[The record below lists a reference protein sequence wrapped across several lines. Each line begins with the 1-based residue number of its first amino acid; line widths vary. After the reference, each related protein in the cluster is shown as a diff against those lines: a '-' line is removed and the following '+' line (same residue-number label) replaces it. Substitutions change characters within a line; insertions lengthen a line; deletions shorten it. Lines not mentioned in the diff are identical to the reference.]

1 MGLGCGRPGGSPML
15 LLLLLLPPACLLRSS
30 RTFPGNAPGEP
41 VTPHWIL
48 DGEHWLKVTLEEPIL
63 KPDVVLVALEAE
75 GRDLLLELEKN
86 HRLLAPG
93 YTETHYSPDGQP
105 VVLFPNHTDHC
116 HYHGRVRGFLDSW
129 VALSICSGMR
139 GLIGVSSNVSYYLYP
154 WAPGDTEDFATH
166 KIFRMEQLFPWRG
179 ARRDKDSKYKAGM
192 ASLPHVPQSRV
203 RREARKSP
211 RYLELYMVA
220 DHTLFLVQ
228 RQNLN
233 HTRQRLLEVANCVDQ
248 ILRTLDIQ
256 VVLTGLEVW
265 TEQDHSPI
273 TQDANATLWAFLQW
287 RRGLWARR
295 PHDSTQLLTGRT
307 FQGTMVG
314 LAPVEGM
321 CRAESSGGV
330 STDHSELPVGTAA
343 TMAHEI
349 GHSLGLR
356 HDSEGCCT
364 EADAEQGGC
373 VMEAATGY
381 PFPRVFSACSRRQL
395 RAFFRK
401 GGGACLSS
409 SPAPGLLVLP
419 ARCGD
424 GFVEA
429 GEECDCG
436 SGQVRSSAPSPGTGA
451 DPCSQ
456 PPPGLACCPV
466 THPVLSSLTSGVSR
480 PLLLCPQLLPAC
492 GGPMR
497 PRRLLCAVPGE
508 GSGNCGSKLGWY
520 LPGPLTECELDP
532 VCGLTWRSLG
542 LSAKIPDSPLS
553 LPSPNGSLAQLKSA
567 GTPCRPAVSAC
578 DLPEFCTGTSPH
590 CPADVYLLDG
600 SPCAEGRGYCLDG
613 WCPTLEQ
620 QCQQLWGPGSQPAPE
635 PCFQEVNSVGNSQGN
650 CGQDSKGSF
659 LPCAER
665 DAQCGKLLCQGGE
678 PKPLVPHLVTVDS
691 TVLLEGHK
699 VACRGASVL
708 PGAYLDQLDLSLVEP
723 GTRCGPSMVCQDR
736 HCRNATS
743 QELERCLTACRNHGV
758 CNSNHNC
765 HCAAGWAPPFCDKPG
780 PGGSMDSGPA
790 QPANRVA
797 FPLAVLLSF
806 LLPLLPG
813 AGLAWCYYQ
822 LPRLR
827 QPPGWCCERGPMCN
841 RPISSPCRDQPLGS
855 VHPVELG
862 SISTGE
868 PSPLHPENSVLTSVR
883 TALRSSTTQTCS
895 ILMVGKGSTPDPLHT
910 PICISAKL

>member
-436 SGQVRSSAPSPGTGA
+436 SGQECP
-451 DPCSQ
+451 DPCCFAHNCSLRAGAQ
-456 PPPGLACCPV
+456 CAHGDCC
-466 THPVLSSLTSGVSR
+466 
-480 PLLLCPQLLPAC
+480 
-492 GGPMR
+492 
-497 PRRLLCAVPGE
+497 
-508 GSGNCGSKLGWY
+508 
-520 LPGPLTECELDP
+520 
-532 VCGLTWRSLG
+532 
-542 LSAKIPDSPLS
+542 
-553 LPSPNGSLAQLKSA
+553 AQCLLKSA

-895 ILMVGKGSTPDPLHT
+895 ILMQVKSRHQDSVSGEGESPEARRKRQVPAACHFR
-910 PICISAKL
+910 IF